1 MNKHTIPSQSWQVEF
16 GGLSRDALLL
26 ELSAQKINLNA
37 YAAMLFFA
45 DAFATLNKNELNKNE
60 PEKSNTVHI
69 GEVSVRDLGFRDGA
83 VYADIVEAAKGIGL
97 SLCPI
102 EVAPYFR
109 LAYLTQPNDG
119 QMLTVAST
127 KPFADE
133 NYPSGFY
140 LRHSDNSLWLRG
152 YYATADFVWAA
163 DSKLAFLQP

>member
-1 MNKHTIPSQSWQVEF
+1 MIKHATSSQSWQVEY
-16 GGLSRDALLL
+16 GGLSRDNLLL
-26 ELSAQKINLNA
+26 ELSAQKVNLNA
-37 YAAMLFFA
+37 YATMLFFA
-45 DAFATLNKNELNKNE
+45 DAFTLPQKAK
-60 PEKSNTVHI
+60 TVHI
-69 GEVSVRDLGFRDGA
+69 VEISVRDLGFDDGA

-127 KPFADE
+127 KPFTDD
-133 NYPSGFY
+133 NYPNGFY

-163 DSKLAFLQP
+163 DSKLAFV